1 MGNATPWI
9 ACRDVPPG
17 RTGRV
22 LIAGNGCT
30 VRPSLT
36 YSDGVPERSEES
48 ASVDQ
53 EELTAWLTDAL
64 YTGVGLGVLAINRL
78 QVARRAAEQK
88 LTPSSNSAAE
98 SAAGST
104 GSSDSPGPANP
115 AAAGLTA
122 LSEMLADPDR
132 ASAVL
137 HRVRDEL
144 QDLDDRLDGVENRL
158 TEFLDGIEPELPPGA
173 RELAAALRS
182 VASDHATQVRAV
194 LGLRVR

>member
-1 MGNATPWI
+1 MQ
-9 ACRDVPPG
+9 
-17 RTGRV
+17 
-22 LIAGNGCT
+22 GCT
-30 VRPSLT
+30 VRPSLK
-36 YSDGVPERSEES
+36 YSDGVPERSDES
-48 ASVDQ
+48 TPVDQ

-64 YTGVGLGVLAINRL
+64 YTGVGLGVLAVNRL
-78 QVARRAAEQK
+78 QVARRAAEKK
-88 LTPSSNSAAE
+88 LAPSASSGE
-98 SAAGST
+98 GSDP
-104 GSSDSPGPANP
+104 GDRGDAPGPANP

-132 ASAVL
+132 ASAIL

-144 QDLDDRLDGVENRL
+144 QELDDRLDGVENRL
-158 TEFLDGIEPELPPGA
+158 TDFLDGIEPELPPGA